1 VVVTANHYWLDGV
14 VALVL
19 LAASLLVVRRMLPP
33 KGTEPTRDELVEPA
47 GRELAA
53 GPELIG
59 VRT

>member
-1 VVVTANHYWLDGV
+1 VVTANHYWLDGV

-19 LAASLLVVRRMLPP
+19 LASALLVVRRLLPP
-33 KGTEPTRDELVEPA
+33 RVTERPREELVEPA
-47 GRELAA
+47 GRELAV